1 MARTKRLSDETVLD
15 AALELIH
22 RRGPDALTFGS
33 LSEASG
39 LSPATLVQRFQ
50 DKPKLMQA
58 ALLRA
63 WEGLDRKTAQLA
75 DELPKTPE
83 GAVTL
88 LVGLSGSYGG
98 IEDYAEGLLV
108 LREDFRDPV
117 LRERGARWK
126 AQLGKALDACFAGMS
141 SAPNGIGL
149 LMASQWQGS
158 LLWWAFE
165 PTQRLDVYVE
175 KGLRAFVEAV
185 VPRFQKTADRR

>member
-1 MARTKRLSDETVLD
+1 MARTKRLSDEMVLD
-15 AALELIH
+15 AALDLIH
-22 RRGPDALTFGS
+22 RRGPDALTFAS

-39 LSPATLVQRFQ
+39 LSPATLVQRFH

-63 WEGLDRKTAQLA
+63 WDGLDDRTAQLA
-75 DELPKTPE
+75 NGLPKTPD
-83 GAVTL
+83 GAVKL

-117 LRERGARWK
+117 LRARGGRWK
-126 AQLGKALDACFAGMS
+126 AALSDALDACFAEVP
-141 SAPNGIGL
+141 SAPKGIGL

-158 LLWWAFE
+158 LLWWGFE
-165 PTQRLDVYVE
+165 PRERLDLYVE
-175 KGLRAFVEAV
+175 RALSGFVGALL
-185 VPRFQKTADRR
+185 PRAA